1 MNGLVLGNIETGHHG
16 SYHQI
21 WGFPVRKK
29 HALRLNQSNELLLLI
44 LDDQIIV
51 I

>member
-1 MNGLVLGNIETGHHG
+1 MVLVIKYG
-16 SYHQI
+16 
-21 WGFPVRKK
+21 GFLLEKK